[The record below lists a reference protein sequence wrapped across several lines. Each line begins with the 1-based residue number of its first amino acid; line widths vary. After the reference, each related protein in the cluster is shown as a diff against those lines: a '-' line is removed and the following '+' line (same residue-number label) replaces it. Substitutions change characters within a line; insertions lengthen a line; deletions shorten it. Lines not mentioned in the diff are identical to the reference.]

1 MSSVAARCVFLG
13 PEKESKPTVSSASTS
28 SPGLR
33 QSQRRRKHPMWSDY
47 DHPRF
52 LGPIPDD
59 LVACDQLHQRIM
71 CKDAEPFTFYFYY
84 PVDADALGLVD
95 YHDIITQPIDLRTM
109 RIKLDYRQYGN
120 ADEFLADIALM
131 LDNCF
136 KYNPPH
142 DLVHQAGK
150 QLQDFIKEQW
160 TRICAAKALNNNNNK
175 TITALASR
183 PESLNDYTKSMDH
196 WEQRRKD
203 WLQRSAALRS
213 ELMALAPGAMVPV
226 WLEKKLEKLLAEDA
240 EKQPKKVAS
249 KKKKKAPG
257 TYRRGNKG
265 QQLTMDE
272 MSELQRGISALP
284 GNGLLQLVELIDK
297 LEGSNLAAKSREIDL
312 DPSSLKPST
321 MRAMLLHV
329 RSWKCSSSHLE
340 NLSESSSDDEAPA
353 D

>member
-13 PEKESKPTVSSASTS
+13 PEKAKASPP
-28 SPGLR
+28 SPAHPLQAR
-33 QSQRRRKHPMWSDY
+33 AYDNHNADEKHPMWSDY

-226 WLEKKLEKLLAEDA
+226 VEFRHCPE
-240 EKQPKKVAS
+240 
-249 KKKKKAPG
+249 
-257 TYRRGNKG
+257 T
-265 QQLTMDE
+265 
-272 MSELQRGISALP
+272 
-284 GNGLLQLVELIDK
+284 GLLQLVELIDK

-329 RSWKCSSSHLE
+329 RRFVPETSRPSCPSVSLKLE
-340 NLSESSSDDEAPA
+340 VLVKPPGKLSESSSDDEAPA